1 MHHLIPSFPARPLV
15 CVLSL
20 LCLLTACQQ
29 PAQRIDPQG
38 TQTIT
43 TVGELDIQ
51 DALAVATEMS
61 ESLLA
66 SGVLGQDGRP
76 SVIAVS
82 TFVNNT
88 ARHLD
93 RDEVLK
99 RIRVALNQAG
109 VARTITTIDDTGAV
123 GGEDAIASRHQRYR
137 DQDAAVDDF
146 GQGGSGEVRP
156 PMPDYSLTFKAL
168 DNRVAAG
175 KTRQTTYI
183 FQMSLTDVRTG
194 LAEWEDETLITKQG
208 GKNTV
213 GW

>member
-1 MHHLIPSFPARPLV
+1 MHTPTLQSSA
-15 CVLSL
+15 SL
-20 LCLLTACQQ
+20 LLCFAALLATPACQQ

-43 TVGELDIQ
+43 TVGDLDIQ

-66 SGVLGQDGRP
+66 SGTLGDNGQP

-88 ARHLD
+88 ARHID

-99 RIRVALNQAG
+99 RIRVALNKAG

-137 DQDAAVDDF
+137 QQDQAVDNF
-146 GQGGSGEVRP
+146 NTGGSGDVRP
-156 PMPDYSLTFKAL
+156 PMPDYSLTFKIL
-168 DNRVAAG
+168 DNRASAG
-175 KTRQTTYI
+175 RVKQTTYI
-183 FQMSLTDVRTG
+183 FQMTLTEVATG
-194 LAEWEDETLITKQG
+194 LAAWEDEKLITKQG
-208 GKNTV
+208 SRNTV